1 MRDAGPLS
9 FPKPSNCLAWLATS
23 ACVTVWWLKFWR
35 LTAWSQFCAWG
46 LPCLQTLI
54 LWLCWD
60 LWAKEMGQHQR
71 ALVCHSMSDPATFSF
86 SKVSHACL
94 SPALCNLPSCC
105 VCRAT
110 ACDHDILHCC
120 TTYPVHL
127 MDSSREDLK
136 PLLTFLLCENGWGL
150 LLQCWSWIILV
161 PLLIYCVCGQSSVH
175 AEHLLCCILRWFH
188 PGAVSIP
195 LCDPWW
201 SLKGSLAA
209 SGWKVL

>member
-1 MRDAGPLS
+1 MRDARPLS

-71 ALVCHSMSDPATFSF
+71 ALVCHSRSDPATFSF

-120 TTYPVHL
+120 TTSCPSHGQLKGGFETTPYISSLWKWLRLTLAMLKLNYLSTLADLLRLWPV
-127 MDSSREDLK
+127 
-136 PLLTFLLCENGWGL
+136 FCA
-150 LLQCWSWIILV
+150 CWASAVLHPEVV
-161 PLLIYCVCGQSSVH
+161 PSC
-175 AEHLLCCILRWFH
+175 
-188 PGAVSIP
+188 AVSVP
-195 LCDPWW
+195 FCDPWW